1 MTKKDYQELYDELA
15 GKYEYD
21 AGYPREQAEL
31 LAKMDIEYERGED
44 GSRE

>member
-1 MTKKDYQELYDELA
+1 MTKDEHDRFEELA

-31 LAKMDIEYERGED
+31 LAKMDIEYERGTND
-44 GSRE
+44 